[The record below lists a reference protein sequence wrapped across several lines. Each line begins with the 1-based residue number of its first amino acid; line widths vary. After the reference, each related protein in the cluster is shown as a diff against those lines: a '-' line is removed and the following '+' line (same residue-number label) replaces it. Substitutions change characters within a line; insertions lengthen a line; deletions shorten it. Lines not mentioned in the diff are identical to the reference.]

1 MMTQEQMEVEILK
14 LKKENNE
21 IKETI
26 SEMQRNIRKT
36 ASLLDLIARIV
47 TPGKQAIIMAKILLS
62 ESDIKAL
69 ENGEVVSAMVYGYLI
84 GVQKDTRK
92 PEKAKEEEE

>member
-26 SEMQRNIRKT
+26 SEMQRNI
-36 ASLLDLIARIV
+36 
-47 TPGKQAIIMAKILLS
+47 
-62 ESDIKAL
+62 
-69 ENGEVVSAMVYGYLI
+69 
-84 GVQKDTRK
+84 
-92 PEKAKEEEE
+92 